1 MKIRDELTLQK
12 DGDQYFLVENGDEE
26 KALFID
32 SNSTASFVLDILA
45 QSNGNVTQEDIIEQI
60 IKCYDVEREIIEKD
74 LEALVDK
81 MRVAGILE
89 E

>member
-12 DGDQYFLVENGDEE
+12 DGDQYFLVESGDEE

-60 IKCYDVEREIIEKD
+60 IKCYDVEREIIKKD
-74 LEALVDK
+74 LDTLVDK

-89 E
+89 K

>member
-45 QSNGNVTQEDIIEQI
+45 QSKGNVTQEDIIEQI
-60 IKCYDVEREIIEKD
+60 INCYDVEREIIEKD
-74 LEALVDK
+74 LEALVEK